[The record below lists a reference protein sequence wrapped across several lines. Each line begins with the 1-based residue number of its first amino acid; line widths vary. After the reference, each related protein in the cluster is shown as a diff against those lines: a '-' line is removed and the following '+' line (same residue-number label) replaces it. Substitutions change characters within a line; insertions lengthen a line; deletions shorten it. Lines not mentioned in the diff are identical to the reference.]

1 MTLNTTETRHSIKIW
16 ANINETKSPIHEI
29 NLPENVF
36 PGPITT
42 SKESDSMVFWALDS
56 LNSSDLKT
64 NIYTFD
70 NNGTLITKGFYFC

>member
-1 MTLNTTETRHSIKIW
+1 MTLNTTENSFSIKIW
-16 ANINETKSPIHEI
+16 ANINETKSPTHEI

-56 LNSSDLKT
+56 SDLKT
-64 NIYTFD
+64 KVYTFD